1 MSKGF
6 ENGTI
11 VPLASKRLRSAGTCE
26 VYAQDASRARDRKL
40 YPILDQGAMMSAQ
53 NWQAYIQAQQR
64 ERMYAVM
71 HEVREKIALRHS
83 QQKQQPSQVGTV
95 LTFRVNTTGDVK

>member
-26 VYAQDASRARDRKL
+26 VYSQDESRMNDRKL
-40 YPILDQGAMMSAQ
+40 YPILDQGVMMSAQ
-53 NWQAYIQAQQR
+53 NWKAYFEAKQK
-64 ERMYAVM
+64 ERVFSAMQ
-71 HEVREKIALRHS
+71 EVRDKIASKNAPQQAS
-83 QQKQQPSQVGTV
+83 QLGTV
-95 LTFRVNTTGDVK
+95 LPFTGVTK